1 MRWLADRTVD
11 WLRGLPDLPAAADR
25 YELREPIGR
34 GGMGVVYRAFDREL
48 SREVAVK
55 VLHAHA
61 PGAAARLLQEARIL
75 GRLEHPGIL
84 PIHDVGTLADGRL
97 FYVMK
102 LVRGERLD
110 EHAARGVP
118 LSDRL
123 RLFDRLCDAVAFAH
137 AQGVI
142 QRDQKPENVMI
153 GAFGEVLV
161 LDWGVATLR
170 AGGLVEPGAVIGTP
184 GYMAPEQAEG
194 SGRVDERADVYALG
208 AILAFLL
215 GREPGTPRAL
225 AAIAARACAES
236 PAARYAGAAALAADV
251 RRYVAGLAVDAYRE
265 NAWER
270 TRRVFRRYRTPVVLV
285 LVYLLIRIA
294 LLLIWGA

>member
-11 WLRGLPDLPAAADR
+11 WLRELPDLPAAADR

-34 GGMGVVYRAFDREL
+34 GGMGIVYRAFDREL

-61 PGAAARLLQEARIL
+61 PGAAARLLQEARII
-75 GRLEHPGIL
+75 GQLEHPGIL
-84 PIHDVGTLADGRL
+84 PIHDVGTLPDGRV

-110 EHAARGVP
+110 EHAARTVP
-118 LSDRL
+118 LPDRL

-142 QRDQKPENVMI
+142 HRDLKPENVMI
-153 GAFGEVLV
+153 GAYGEVLV
-161 LDWGVATLR
+161 LDWGVAKLR
-170 AGGLVEPGAVIGTP
+170 GEGLVEPGAVVGTP
-184 GYMAPEQAEG
+184 GYMAPEQAAG
-194 SGRVDERADVYALG
+194 SGTVDERADVFALG
-208 AILAFLL
+208 GILAFLL
-215 GREPGTPRAL
+215 GADTGTPRAL
-225 AAIAARACAES
+225 KAVAARARAES
-236 PAARYAGAAALAADV
+236 PAARYPSVAALAADV

-270 TRRVFRRYRTPVVLV
+270 TRRVFRRYRKTIVLV
-285 LVYLLIRIA
+285 GVYLLIRIA